1 MSAIPEAL
9 LRHLYA
15 YDRTLPLLATSES
28 EPAIDLATRQA
39 RTDIRRERVTFGS
52 THDERMLATVITPT
66 PGGAHG
72 NGPWPAV
79 IVQHGS
85 TPLGR
90 HGNVTPTPTASDPV
104 GPRWAASGLVVVAVD
119 AYGFGSREAPDNRGR
134 LTPTRPDLMFR
145 TRDQRMQAIQDLMRT
160 VDYLQ
165 TRPDVRHD
173 AIAYHGVSMG
183 CRIGVPFIALD
194 HRVKAASLFV
204 GGSGDYSRF
213 ITAGTEFA
221 DLADDEA
228 TINALTDAAT
238 FAPFTGHIPKF
249 VVNGEKDDTVG
260 GREPAER
267 LQAAMADPKEIHWY
281 DGGHGDFGP
290 ALVEEAR
297 QFLARHLGA

>member
-1 MSAIPEAL
+1 MTVPEAL

-15 YDRTLPLLATSES
+15 YDRTLPLLATSEP
-28 EPAIDLATRQA
+28 EPAIDLATRQP

-52 THDERMLATVITPT
+52 THDERVLATVITPA

-72 NGPWPAV
+72 DGPWPAV
-79 IVQHGS
+79 ILQHGS
-85 TPLGR
+85 TPMGR
-90 HGNVTPTPTASDPV
+90 HGNVTATPALPDPV

-173 AIAYHGVSMG
+173 AIGYHGVSMG
-183 CRIGVPFIALD
+183 CRVGVPFIALD
-194 HRVKAASLFV
+194 RRVAAASLFV

-213 ITAGTEFA
+213 MTEGTEFA
-221 DLADDEA
+221 DLAADEA
-228 TINALTDAAT
+228 TINALTDPLT
-238 FAPFTGHIPKF
+238 FAPLTGHVPKF
-249 VVNGEKDDTVG
+249 VVNGERDEVVR

-267 LQAAMADPKEIHWY
+267 LHEALAGPTEVRWF
-281 DGGHGDFGP
+281 DGGHGEFGP

-297 QFLARHLGA
+297 QFLVRHLGG